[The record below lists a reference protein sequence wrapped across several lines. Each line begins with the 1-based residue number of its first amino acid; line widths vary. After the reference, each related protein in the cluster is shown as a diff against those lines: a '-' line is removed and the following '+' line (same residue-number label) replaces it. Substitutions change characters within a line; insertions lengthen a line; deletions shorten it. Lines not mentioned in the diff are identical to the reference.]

1 MSTAKDDWLTI
12 GHAQAYDV
20 NKSIRFEN
28 VQYCVN
34 IKINKEKSD
43 NSTIKTKKWKINK
56 INCKKY

>member
-1 MSTAKDDWLTI
+1 MSTVKDGWLTI
-12 GHAQAYDV
+12 EYAQAYDV

-43 NSTIKTKKWKINK
+43 NSTIKTK
-56 INCKKY
+56 